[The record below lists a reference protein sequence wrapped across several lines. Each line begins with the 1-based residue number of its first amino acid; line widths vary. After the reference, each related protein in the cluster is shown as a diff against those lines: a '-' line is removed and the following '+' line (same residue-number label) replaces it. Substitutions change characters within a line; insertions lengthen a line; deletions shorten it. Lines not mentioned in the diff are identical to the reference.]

1 MVSNA
6 IYLWW
11 LKEDWVE
18 TSRATSRRSVGVVG
32 GAYQWLRLNGR
43 SGERLRLSG
52 RFEEETRVAAHGRVL
67 PHDKWN
73 PAVSSRPQTDVT
85 RLRKVTLNAVVT
97 GRRPKEGEHL
107 RSSSEL

>member
-52 RFEEETRVAAHGRVL
+52 RFEEETRVAAHGRL
-67 PHDKWN
+67 PTDAILRP
-73 PAVSSRPQTDVT
+73 PAAYRRIAAGQAK
-85 RLRKVTLNAVVT
+85 KVTGPAD
-97 GRRPKEGEHL
+97 
-107 RSSSEL
+107 

>member
-52 RFEEETRVAAHGRVL
+52 RFEEETRVAAHGR
-67 PHDKWN
+67 KR
-73 PAVSSRPQTDVT
+73 PATTYGKGVKENRRP
-85 RLRKVTLNAVVT
+85 LNA
-97 GRRPKEGEHL
+97 
-107 RSSSEL
+107 